1 MLQTSWS
8 EVDDLVNELESE
20 QRSNDAQLVQSL
32 FDEASYLDDLLDSA
46 RETIHEYDSIF
57 DEIIEIVEAKRK
69 NEISKNGSCSK
80 DTQLL
85 VASLRKYLSIRNLP
99 R

>member
-46 RETIHEYDSIF
+46 RETIREYDSIF

-69 NEISKNGSCSK
+69 NEISKNGSYSK